1 LTLLVKFLLTLVAG
15 TLLGLG
21 LTYYVVRAGVSF
33 DETRAGP
40 WIRWPRAGSMDIDPY
55 AHARLARTAQ
65 LPLGTAEGL
74 NFFAWRDSA
83 GGPLSAACDYVV
95 KGPVPPTRF
104 WTLTLYSTTGALADN
119 PAKRYGFTSAEILR
133 SSANDN
139 IEIAVSRH
147 ARAGNWLPIGN
158 VPAFALVLRLYDT
171 LFDFGMA
178 KVEAA
183 ALPQITKVHCQ

>member
-1 LTLLVKFLLTLVAG
+1 MTLLIKFLITLVSG
-15 TLLGLG
+15 TLLGLA
-21 LTYYVVRAGVSF
+21 LTYYVLRSGVSF
-33 DETRAGP
+33 DEVRAGP
-40 WIRWPRAGSMDIDPY
+40 WIRWPKAGSMEIDPY
-55 AHARLARTAQ
+55 AQARLARTGQ

-74 NFFAWRDSA
+74 NFFAWRDST
-83 GGPLSAACDYVV
+83 GEPLRAACDYVV

-104 WTLTLYSTTGALADN
+104 WTLSLYSTAGALADN

-133 SSANDN
+133 GSADGN

-147 ARAGNWLPIGN
+147 ARAGNWLPVGD

-183 ALPQITKVHCQ
+183 ALPQIAKVRCE